1 MPKNDEMEDTSQR
14 MLNRFHLPRFA
25 MAVDGMMV
33 RFSEAPRGLPPD
45 KDTQQFWCRK
55 QFYALNVQVVANDE
69 FIYDLDC
76 GWPGQTHDART
87 WNRSEVKAYIEE
99 QRRFLI
105 VGDSA
110 YPISENL
117 IKPYSTGEAAA
128 DRRKRLFNRR
138 LSGLRTVMSE
148 NVYGVWK
155 RRFPILKSMRTKL
168 ELSQKVIIATAV
180 LFNIGRQWGDDLNN
194 DESDEDDSDDDSDDE
209 RDTVVVQDGDPA
221 STRVRGQVE
230 RDRLKD
236 YMV

>member
-1 MPKNDEMEDTSQR
+1 MELLEPSLVFETFRGNPLSPVQQVCVALNNYAGGQFQRITGLCGGISQTGARLALIRVTDALVDIKHQFVKMPKTDEMEDTSQR
-14 MLNRFHLPRFA
+14 MLNRFHLPRFS

-76 GWPGQTHDART
+76 GWPGQTHDARI

-105 VGDSA
+105 AGDSA

-117 IKPYSTGEAAA
+117 IKPYSTGEAAG

-148 NVYGVWK
+148 NVYGVYGNAY
-155 RRFPILKSMRTKL
+155 FPS
-168 ELSQKVIIATAV
+168 
-180 LFNIGRQWGDDLNN
+180 LN
-194 DESDEDDSDDDSDDE
+194 
-209 RDTVVVQDGDPA
+209 
-221 STRVRGQVE
+221 
-230 RDRLKD
+230 L
-236 YMV
+236 